1 MNTMSCDIEN
11 EFIPIRGNTRFADVI
26 TFVGLNGYGLEADVA
41 LSLSSYY
48 RDEDWLW
55 NGIVRAQHPVT
66 GITRL
71 IHAAKTNNM
80 KSLEKVIKHLAI
92 PSRLNLQDING
103 KTAIYWACENKHP
116 KVLKRL
122 LDAKAMPDIPDKDGI
137 SALTIAVKGD
147 SVNIVQILCKNS
159 KLFNSIHRIDFNRC
173 SLHKTTPL
181 MISSARGNYKISRIL
196 INQGADVNAV
206 ERYGRSALSIAS
218 EYNHNEIVKL
228 LCLNGAN
235 IDQLDNDSN
244 TPLMYAASDGNT
256 DIITTLCELGADVHL
271 QDELGNTPL
280 MLLCQTTLN
289 NCDHIK
295 NIKEFIK
302 FGSNIHA
309 VNHDNESLIMM
320 AVKWCHIKVIKYLL
334 DIGVNPNLVDG
345 FGISALDIAIKMKR
359 NHVVDLLYTYGA
371 NPIVDESD
379 SESDN
384 ESDSESDSES
394 DDD

>member
-1 MNTMSCDIEN
+1 MSNGIENMIEN
-11 EFIPIRGNTRFADVI
+11 EFIPTRGNTKFADVI
-26 TFVGLNGYGLEADVA
+26 TFVGLNGYGFEADSA

-66 GITRL
+66 GMTRL

-92 PSRLNLQDING
+92 SSRLNLQDANG
-103 KTAIYWACENKHP
+103 KTALYWACENKHL
-116 KVLKRL
+116 KVLKCL
-122 LDAKAMPDIPDKDGI
+122 LDAKAMPDIPDKTGI
-137 SALTIAVKGD
+137 SALTIAVKRD
-147 SVNIVQILCKNS
+147 SVNIVQLLCKNS
-159 KLFNSIHRIDFNRC
+159 KLFNDTHRIDFNRC

-196 INQGADVNAV
+196 INQGADVNVV

-256 DIITTLCELGADVHL
+256 NIITTLCELGADVHL
-271 QDELGNTPL
+271 RDELGNTPL

-289 NCDHIK
+289 NSDHIK
-295 NIKEFIK
+295 NIKEFIR

-309 VNHDNESLIMM
+309 INHDNESILMM
-320 AVKWCHIKVIKYLL
+320 AVKWCEIKVIKYLL
-334 DIGVNPNLVDG
+334 DIGVDPNLVDG
-345 FGISALDIAIKMKR
+345 FGVSALDIAIKKKR

-371 NPIVDESD
+371 HPIVNESD

-384 ESDSESDSES
+384 DLDNDS